1 MRRFIPL
8 ATAIASIA
16 GVITLSSSVANAA
29 PGDVTTTNVAVPAA
43 LQGLTVASV
52 TSARDGGMYFAY
64 TSGDDYKMF
73 KTKPDGTQDTT
84 FGANGIATIVGFT
97 GAKRLSLTSD
107 VNGKWWGAMHP
118 NNGNTTARFFGG
130 GPTGDTANNWTIT
143 PSTFEPY
150 CASTYPTISA
160 ASWTAQNFRILPRR
174 TSGFWVQYT
183 CTAFSGSSQILT
195 EGMWTLTA
203 FTNTGVRDSAVASV
217 GASNA
222 LSSTGVCFLNN
233 FIVDPA
239 APASAPEI
247 YLARTEHTSKLN
259 GICQMNT
266 STITA
271 AQITGYS
278 IVSVA
283 SSGSTTTKLIAS
295 NGDATDGSIAGRVD
309 PGGRLVLFNTN
320 LANTS
325 TMSVRRVKTDGTL
338 DTTVG
343 TNGVL
348 TLSIGAAPAGQA
360 YVSAGAVG
368 LITTPTKV
376 YFAVQLNDRTAAIN
390 MCNSTTPFT
399 WGWRTVIVS
408 PADGILTSYGT
419 AGVGTRTFITAPENT
434 VCTSNISGGA
444 SVDTLGQSRNVRF
457 ENGVAKFDVWAA
469 PTGANGGGEGGTG
482 SGGATT
488 DTGGAPSKGNGSS
501 SAATGTTDT
510 TVYAK
515 LPATVGINS
524 AIQVLTAAQGKT
536 QVLKSRTP
544 KVCLTL
550 TTSIVT
556 TAKGTCVVR
565 VSNKSDKALL
575 RTLTTKVTATTTG
588 IGTALTATDPLR
600 FAIVSW
606 TVNATA
612 KAQLEKLAE
621 QAKSA
626 SRVLIVGHSGMLYDT
641 EAFNVNISLRRAAAV
656 KAALQKAGVKSA
668 INVVGLGSQVPLT
681 TTKTESAQAKNRRVV
696 LYFYP

>member
-1 MRRFIPL
+1 MRRFIRL
-8 ATAIASIA
+8 AVAVATMT
-16 GVITLSSSVANAA
+16 GVIAITSSAANAA

-97 GAKRLSLTSD
+97 GAKRLTLTSD
-107 VNGKWWGAMHP
+107 VNGKWWGAMYP
-118 NNGNTTARFFGG
+118 NNGNTTAKLFGG

-174 TSGFWVQYT
+174 SSGFWVQYT
-183 CTAFSGSSQILT
+183 CTAFGGSSQILT

-222 LSSTGVCFLNN
+222 LSSTGMCFLNN

-259 GICQMNT
+259 GICQTNT

-376 YFAVQLNDRTAAIN
+376 YFAVQLNDRTAATN

-457 ENGVAKFDVWAA
+457 ESGRAKLDIRAA

-488 DTGGAPSKGNGSS
+488 DTGGAPSKGEE
-501 SAATGTTDT
+501 SAATTGTIDT
-510 TVYAK
+510 KVYAK
-515 LPATVGINS
+515 LPATVGTLS
-524 AIQVLTAAQGKT
+524 AIQVLTSAQGKT
-536 QVLKSRTP
+536 HTLTSRTP
-544 KVCLTL
+544 QVCLTL

-556 TAKGTCVVR
+556 TAKGSCVVR
-565 VSNKSDKALL
+565 VVNKSDKTVL
-575 RTLTTKVTATTTG
+575 RTLSTKVAEVTTG
-588 IGTALTATDPLR
+588 VGTTLTAADPLR

-606 TVNATA
+606 RVSATA
-612 KAQLEKLAE
+612 KAQLSKLVD

-626 SRVLIVGHSGMLYDT
+626 SRIVIVGHSGMLYDT
-641 EAFNVNISLRRAAAV
+641 ESFNVNISLRRAAAV
-656 KAALQKAGVKSA
+656 KAALQKAGVKTA

-681 TTKTESAQAKNRRVV
+681 TTKTETAQAKNRRVM